1 MQDVQVEEK
10 QSTRKY
16 TGAKSSAQA
25 DRKFKAKLDTNWN
38 KVIGDFRA
46 RSHPELSFYEKGNQ
60 RNFKQQGTSSTTE
73 SG

>member
-10 QSTRKY
+10 QSTRKC
-16 TGAKSSAQA
+16 TGAKSSAQG

-46 RSHPELSFYEKGNQ
+46 RSHPELSSYEKGNQ
-60 RNFKQQGTSSTTE
+60 
-73 SG
+73 